1 MRSRYLCSTVFGLAL
16 SACSADPPT
25 TSLVGPA
32 QATPDGQAPSN
43 PSGDGGNG
51 PSVPTKPGE
60 PGDPSLCER
69 LDAVARPV
77 IPRMLVL
84 ADRSSSMTQST
95 SASACPPCFESRW
108 DGSVKAIKDVTK
120 ALDSVI
126 DFGLMLFPTAGLGS
140 SQDVACVAGDVSVQ
154 AAQGT
159 SRAIAVALDD
169 ANPGGATPT
178 AKALTVAKRV
188 LIDDVINQPDPDPR
202 PSYVLL
208 VTDGEPTCEDKDQ
221 GVVEPDATHTALD
234 SLLSAGVPTY
244 VIGYG
249 IAGIL
254 GPGATMDAMA
264 MHGGTGKYYPAEGQT
279 ELVAALNAIASSVVS
294 CDFELEN
301 EPPRGDEFIQV
312 RIDGK
317 NIAFGD
323 QGWTRNARFIRMR
336 GPACE
341 LLRDGEAHDI
351 EIIVQCEPVTII

>member
-1 MRSRYLCSTVFGLAL
+1 MRSLYRYPTLLGLAL
-16 SACSADPPT
+16 SACSADAPT
-25 TSLVGPA
+25 TSLVGAAQAAPDAQTPSQTDDGKDPSVDAAMPA
-32 QATPDGQAPSN
+32 Q
-43 PSGDGGNG
+43 
-51 PSVPTKPGE
+51 
-60 PGDPSLCER
+60 PGDPALCER

-84 ADRSSSMTQST
+84 ADRSNSMTQST
-95 SASACPPCFESRW
+95 AASACPPCFESRW
-108 DGSVKAIKDVTK
+108 DGSVKAMKDVTK
-120 ALDSVI
+120 ALDSAI
-126 DFGLMLFPTAGLGS
+126 DFGLMLFPTPGLGS
-140 SQDVACVAGDVSVQ
+140 SQDVACVAGEVSVQ
-154 AAQGT
+154 AAAGT
-159 SRAIAVALDD
+159 SQAIATALDD

-178 AKALTVAKRV
+178 ATALTVAKRV
-188 LIDDVINQPDPDPR
+188 LIDDVIGQPDPDLR

-221 GVVEPDATHTALD
+221 GVVEPDATHAALD

-312 RIDGK
+312 RVDGK
-317 NIAFGD
+317 DIAFGD
-323 QGWTRNARFIRMR
+323 QGWTRSERFIRMR

-341 LLRDGEAHDI
+341 LLRDGKPHDI
-351 EIIVQCEPVTII
+351 EIVVQCEPVTVI